1 MDTTTLF
8 LYLIA
13 VATVMVTPGPTM
25 LLALSN
31 GATRPGRVTA
41 CGIGGAALAD
51 LILIGA
57 VGCGLGAV
65 LQASELL
72 FSAIK
77 WIGAA
82 YLLYLAVAMWRAP
95 TQALVA
101 TADASSASGRAA
113 FLRALFVALS
123 NPKAI
128 LFTSAFVPQ
137 FVHADKPVA
146 IQYVILAVVAALMD
160 ILMMAMYAFGG
171 RHAVRTLSGRA
182 VQWINRGCAGMLAFL
197 AVGLSLY
204 RRSDLR

>member
-8 LYLIA
+8 LYLVA

-31 GATRPGRVTA
+31 GATRPVRVTA
-41 CGIGGAALAD
+41 CGIAGAALAD

-82 YLLYLAVAMWRAP
+82 YLLYLAVAIWRAP
-95 TQALVA
+95 THALVA
-101 TADASSASGRAA
+101 TTDASSASGRAA
-113 FLRALFVALS
+113 FLRALFVAVS

-146 IQYVILAVVAALMD
+146 LQYAILAVVAALMD
-160 ILMMAMYAFGG
+160 ILMMAIYAFGG
-171 RHAVRTLSGRA
+171 RHAVRSLSGRA